1 MLKAGVWHVTRS
13 FASVVQYYY
22 EKVLSNILR
31 PLRAEGKAS
40 DENTHRRS
48 REQK

>member
-1 MLKAGVWHVTRS
+1 MRKAGVWHITRS

-22 EKVLSNILR
+22 EKVLSNTLR

-40 DENTHRRS
+40 DEYT
-48 REQK
+48 QKI